1 VSHPRNL
8 IRHLLFAGT
17 EIQVQI
23 EPDFQTESEIDWINE
38 REKMRGK
45 KREKRKKPAKA
56 AARAKRGRDEQVKGG
71 KRLLGWREIA

>member
-1 VSHPRNL
+1 L

-23 EPDFQTESEIDWINE
+23 EPDFQTESEIDWING

-45 KREKRKKPAKA
+45 KKEKRKKEKTGESGRQSQE
-56 AARAKRGRDEQVKGG
+56 RAG
-71 KRLLGWREIA
+71 